1 MRMAYYPGCSLDGV
15 GLEFNLSTRAVS
27 KLLGLE
33 LWEIPDWN
41 CCGASAAHTRDQL
54 LALALPARNLAL
66 AEQEGLDVA
75 VPCAA
80 CFNRMKVTELATR
93 SSKET
98 KDAISELIELPYEA
112 SNQARNLID
121 VMANVVGLEKIKE
134 KVQKPLSGLKVAC
147 YYGCLLVRPPEITQ
161 FDDPE
166 DPMSMDNIVSSIGG
180 EPVYWAYKVECCG
193 ASQTSALPK
202 ATLPLLHR
210 IFQNAF
216 ENGADCLA
224 VACPLCFIN
233 LDMRQGGV
241 KKAFQGSYNLPVFYF
256 TELMGLAFGI
266 SPKELGLKK
275 HFVDPLPLLNSRGIL
290 TRSNA
295 GREAV

>member
-112 SNQARNLID
+112 SN
-121 VMANVVGLEKIKE
+121 
-134 KVQKPLSGLKVAC
+134 
-147 YYGCLLVRPPEITQ
+147 
-161 FDDPE
+161 
-166 DPMSMDNIVSSIGG
+166 
-180 EPVYWAYKVECCG
+180 
-193 ASQTSALPK
+193 
-202 ATLPLLHR
+202 
-210 IFQNAF
+210 
-216 ENGADCLA
+216 
-224 VACPLCFIN
+224 
-233 LDMRQGGV
+233 
-241 KKAFQGSYNLPVFYF
+241 
-256 TELMGLAFGI
+256 
-266 SPKELGLKK
+266 
-275 HFVDPLPLLNSRGIL
+275 
-290 TRSNA
+290 
-295 GREAV
+295 

>member
-166 DPMSMDNIVSSIGG
+166 DPMSMDNIISSLGG
-180 EPVYWAYKVECCG
+180 EPVYWACKSGCG

-202 ATLPLLHR
+202 TAMPLLHR
-210 IFQNAF
+210 IFQNALKRRLF
-216 ENGADCLA
+216 GCIPCVSSDLPRR
-224 VACPLCFIN
+224 V
-233 LDMRQGGV
+233 
-241 KKAFQGSYNLPVFYF
+241 KAFQGHTTLFSFY
-256 TELMGLAFGI
+256 
-266 SPKELGLKK
+266 
-275 HFVDPLPLLNSRGIL
+275 
-290 TRSNA
+290 
-295 GREAV
+295 